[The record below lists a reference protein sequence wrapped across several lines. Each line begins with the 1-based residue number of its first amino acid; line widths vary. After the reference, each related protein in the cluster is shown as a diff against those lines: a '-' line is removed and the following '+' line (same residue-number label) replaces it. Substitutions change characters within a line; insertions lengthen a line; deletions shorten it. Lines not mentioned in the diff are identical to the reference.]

1 VRNFAAL
8 SMLYCNIR
16 EEGEMEQESRFD
28 QPAREI
34 ERPAPRQPVSEQ
46 QPDRSLPF
54 AGEGLEQ
61 LRDSHC

>member
-1 VRNFAAL
+1 
-8 SMLYCNIR
+8 
-16 EEGEMEQESRFD
+16 MEQESRFD

-34 ERPAPRQPVSEQ
+34 ERAAPRQPVSEQ